1 MSDDSTPTP
10 TGSTETTEPAD
21 ALMAYLREQRWF
33 AGKGG
38 TSELTGIQT
47 LPWLE
52 AEAGEPRVRIALV
65 TVATDGRPQLYQ
77 VPVSHYPQMQERLGH
92 AMICVVDDAETGE
105 PSFVYDALQD
115 RHAIAVLTRGFVTPG
130 QVLEHRTLGEVALD
144 ADTPAA
150 PISGEQSNSSLV
162 LGDDLI
168 LKVFRKLDAGR
179 NPDIEVHA
187 ALTEADAEGVAPL
200 RGWITA
206 HTDSG
211 SYDLAMLQ
219 DFLRSGT
226 DGWESARTSV
236 RSLVM
241 DPDLDPEHSEL
252 SGGDFASEAER
263 LGAVT
268 ARLHSAMRATLPTGT
283 WHAEE
288 LEQLRHR
295 LTRRLDEAMQSAP
308 QLTGH
313 RDAIALVYAQLGEE
327 VESLDVQRVHGD
339 LHLGQTL
346 RSVTGWVVLDFEG
359 EPAKPLSERTAL
371 DSPLRDVAGMLRS
384 FDYAAHS
391 VVTPEQVEEEQD
403 RAIIAWAHRNREAF
417 LAGYAGAGGIALT
430 SGSDAVLRAY
440 ELDKAVYEVVYE
452 THNRPGWVG
461 IPLAAVQRLVAE
473 L

>member
-1 MSDDSTPTP
+1 MTAHT
-10 TGSTETTEPAD
+10 D
-21 ALMAYLREQRWF
+21 APDTAVLGYLREQRWF

-38 TSELTGIQT
+38 ESSLGAVQRLGW
-47 LPWLE
+47 LPSH
-52 AEAGEPRVRIALV
+52 AGEPRVRVELV
-65 TVATDGRPQLYQ
+65 SVETDGRPQLYQ
-77 VPVSHYPQMQERLGH
+77 VPVAHYDSPQDRIGH
-92 AMICVVDDAETGE
+92 ALIGVAEDPDSGE
-105 PSFVYDALQD
+105 NSYVYDALHDKQ
-115 RHAIAVLTRGFVTPG
+115 AVAVLVRGFITPTD
-130 QVLEHRTLGEVALD
+130 VLEHRTLGEVPLD
-144 ADTPAA
+144 DPA
-150 PISGEQSNSSLV
+150 PSVMISGEQSNTSLV
-162 LGDDLI
+162 LGGELI
-168 LKVFRKLDAGR
+168 LKVFRKLDHGR

-187 ALTEADAEGVAPL
+187 ALSKSEADGIAPL

-211 SYDLAMLQ
+211 DFDLAMLQ

-226 DGWESARTSV
+226 DGWETARTSV
-236 RSLVM
+236 RSLLM
-241 DPDLDPEHSEL
+241 DPELDPEHSEF

-268 ARLHSAMRATLPTGT
+268 ARLHAAMRARLATDT
-283 WHAEE
+283 WGAEE
-288 LEQLRHR
+288 LEALRRR
-295 LTRRLDEAMQSAP
+295 LTARLDEAAGAAP
-308 QLTGH
+308 ELNPY
-313 RDAIALVYAQLGEE
+313 REAIALTYASLGQE
-327 VESLDVQRVHGD
+327 VDTLEVQRVHGD

-391 VVTPEQVEEEQD
+391 VVTPEQADEVQD
-403 RAIIAWAHRNREAF
+403 RAMLAWVRRNREAF
-417 LAGYAGAGGIALT
+417 LAGYSGAHGLALT
-430 SGSDAVLRAY
+430 SGGDAVLRAY

-461 IPLAAVQRLVAE
+461 IPLGAVQRLAAD